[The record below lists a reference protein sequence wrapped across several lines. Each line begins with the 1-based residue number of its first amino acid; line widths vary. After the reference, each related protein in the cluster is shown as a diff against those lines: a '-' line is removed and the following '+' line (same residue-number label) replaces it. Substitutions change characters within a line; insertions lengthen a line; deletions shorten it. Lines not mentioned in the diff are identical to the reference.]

1 MIKDTKEKVLKA
13 NLYLPKNDLVKF
25 TWGNVSERDDKT
37 GYIVIK
43 PSGVSY
49 DDMKADD
56 MVVLDLEGKII
67 EGNLN
72 PSSDTK
78 THLEVYKA
86 FPSVNGI
93 CHVHSTY
100 ATAYAQAGK
109 PIRAL
114 GTTHADYFYGD
125 VECLRVLTK
134 QEIDEDYERHTGLLI
149 VNHFKNSNILE
160 NPGILLEGHGV
171 FTFGKNALDS
181 VFQASVLEE
190 VAKMNLLTETINPE
204 VKQMP
209 EYLKDKHYLRK
220 HGKNAYYGQGKK
232 K

>member
-1 MIKDTKEKVLKA
+1 MIKDTKEKVLQA
-13 NLYLPKNDLVKF
+13 NLYLPKHDLVKF
-25 TWGNVSERDDKT
+25 TWGNVSERDLES

-56 MVVLDLEGKII
+56 MVVLDLDGKTIEGK
-67 EGNLN
+67 LN

-86 FPSVNGI
+86 FPNVNGI

-125 VECLRVLTK
+125 VACLRVLTK
-134 QEIDEDYERHTGLLI
+134 EEINEDYERNTGLVI
-149 VNHFKNSNILE
+149 VDHFKSKEILE

-171 FTFGKNALDS
+171 FTFGKNAMDS
-181 VFQASVLEE
+181 VFHASVLEE
-190 VAKMNLLTETINPE
+190 VAKMNYLTETINPL
-204 VKQMP
+204 VSQMP
-209 EYLKDKHYLRK
+209 AYLKDKHYLRK